1 MRAHSLQ
8 IISLLACFLSSS
20 AVRAGD
26 GDPNHGGFTLTEA
39 IKGLAG
45 PPAGPLQAEIETSKG
60 RLTCRLF
67 DRQAPIAVANFIGL
81 ATGARSWLD
90 FKTGKWTQKKP
101 FYDGLTFHR
110 IVPGLAIQGGDPV
123 GDGTGHPGYRFQDEI
138 VPDLKFDRPGLLAMA
153 NAGPATN
160 GSQFF
165 ITEGTPD
172 HLAGHHTIFGA
183 CEPVALVVAIASVRT
198 GSNDRPIEDVL
209 IRRVTIHHGDE
220 VTTCP
225 NGHHWDTSLRYCA
238 AELQVAF
245 NRDDL
250 GTRSTGAIRQEKADE
265 TELSNPG
272 GNWTFRIARFCAG
285 TMALSSIQGTLSG
298 SWACGKH
305 AGWISGRLT
314 GREIAIDLEERQYV
328 PILVTGHLE
337 LDSILGSANGSGFTF
352 RTFRAIHER
361 NPKTTP
367 KD

>member
-1 MRAHSLQ
+1 MRPHFLQ
-8 IISLLACFLSSS
+8 MISLLACLLSGST
-20 AVRAGD
+20 VRAGD
-26 GDPNHGGFTLTEA
+26 GDPNHGSFTLTEA

-60 RLTCRLF
+60 RFTCRLF
-67 DRQAPIAVANFIGL
+67 DKQAPIAVANFIGL

-90 FKTGKWTQKKP
+90 FKTGKWIQNKP

-110 IVPGLAIQGGDPV
+110 VVPGLAIQSGDPV

-172 HLAGHHTIFGA
+172 HLTGHYTIFGA
-183 CEPVALVVAIASVRT
+183 CDPVALVVAIASVRT
-198 GSNDRPIEDVL
+198 GSNDRPLEDVM
-209 IRRVTIHHGDE
+209 IERVTVHHGDE

-225 NGHHWDTSLRYCA
+225 SGHHWDSSLRYCTP
-238 AELQVAF
+238 EWQVAL
-245 NRDDL
+245 NRDDP
-250 GTRSTGAIRQEKADE
+250 GVNGSNPTRQGKADD

-272 GNWTFRIARFCAG
+272 GNWTFRIARFCTG
-285 TMALSSIQGTLSG
+285 TMALSSFQGALSG
-298 SWACGKH
+298 SWACGKS
-305 AGWISGRLT
+305 AGWISGRVT
-314 GREIAIDLEERQYV
+314 GHEIAIDLREPHYV

-337 LDSILGSANGSGFTF
+337 SDSILGSANGSGFTF
-352 RTFRAIHER
+352 RTFRAIHAR
-361 NPKTTP
+361 DPGR
-367 KD
+367 